1 LKNKIKSKKI
11 YENWLTKKDSSLDFI
26 KEIKGMTH
34 EEDIELSQLILYMQD
49 LGMTY
54 LNMIN
59 KFKDEINYIKNSE
72 L

>member
-1 LKNKIKSKKI
+1 MKNKIKSKKI

>member
-1 LKNKIKSKKI
+1 
-11 YENWLTKKDSSLDFI
+11 
-26 KEIKGMTH
+26 MTH